1 MRARRSI
8 MGAVWFFVTIA
19 AVVTLAVVGYSCVA
33 RFTDNNTLIAV
44 IMLGGILALALV
56 CTVIDVARRRVTV
69 ARPVRKILG
78 ATDRIAAGD
87 FSVRLEP
94 VHPYGR
100 YDEYDRIMEN
110 LNKMAAELSK
120 TAVLS
125 NDFVSNVSHEL
136 KTPLF
141 TLQGYILTLLDGGLN
156 DPGINVRYLEKA
168 NKNVERLIAIVK
180 DLEDISKLEMKIM
193 NLNREQFD
201 IVALCKDIVDSL
213 SEQAKAYQVTL
224 KVTSELPIDV
234 FADKVR
240 IEQVMTNLLVNS
252 IKYGKPGGM
261 TKVKFVDMFDKVMV
275 EVEDNGIGISK
286 ENLPRVFERF
296 FRADKSRSR
305 EEGGT
310 GLGLAIVKHIIEA
323 HKEKINVRS
332 ELGKGTVFS
341 FTLNKY
347 L

>member
-19 AVVTLAVVGYSCVA
+19 AVVTLAVVGYSYVA

-69 ARPVRKILG
+69 DRPVRKILG

-120 TAVLS
+120 TAVLN

-136 KTPLF
+136 KTPLAVVQNYAAALKKDGVTDEERKHYADVLEDTAKKLTALVGNVLKLNRLENHEITPEF
-141 TLQGYILTLLDGGLN
+141 TKIDLEESLARAVLKYEDMIENKNLRLECDIQSAEVYSMEEYLDIIWNNLISN
-156 DPGINVRYLEKA
+156 AVKFTDPGGAIKVSLRLVGGKAVVSVADTGCGIDSGTGARIFEK
-168 NKNVERLIAIVK
+168 
-180 DLEDISKLEMKIM
+180 
-193 NLNREQFD
+193 F
-201 IVALCKDIVDSL
+201 
-213 SEQAKAYQVTL
+213 YQGD
-224 KVTSELPIDV
+224 TSH
-234 FADKVR
+234 A
-240 IEQVMTNLLVNS
+240 
-252 IKYGKPGGM
+252 G
-261 TKVKFVDMFDKVMV
+261 
-275 EVEDNGIGISK
+275 
-286 ENLPRVFERF
+286 
-296 FRADKSRSR
+296 
-305 EEGGT
+305 EGN
-310 GLGLAIVKHIIEA
+310 GLGLALVKKVIDVLGGEIHVESA
-323 HKEKINVRS
+323 R
-332 ELGKGTVFS
+332 GKGSVFTVS
-341 FTLNKY
+341 LPAVNR
-347 L
+347 

>member
-69 ARPVRKILG
+69 DRPVRKILG

-120 TAVLS
+120 TAVLN

-136 KTPLF
+136 KTPLAVVQNYAAALKKDGVTDEERKHYADVLEDTAKKLTALVGNVLKLNRLENHEITPEF
-141 TLQGYILTLLDGGLN
+141 TKID
-156 DPGINVRYLEKA
+156 LEESLARAVLKYEDMIE
-168 NKNVERLIAIVK
+168 NKNLRLECDLQSAEVYSVEEYLDIIWNNLISNA
-180 DLEDISKLEMKIM
+180 
-193 NLNREQFD
+193 
-201 IVALCKDIVDSL
+201 
-213 SEQAKAYQVTL
+213 
-224 KVTSELPIDV
+224 
-234 FADKVR
+234 
-240 IEQVMTNLLVNS
+240 
-252 IKYGKPGGM
+252 
-261 TKVKFVDMFDKVMV
+261 VKFTDSGGAIKVSLRLV
-275 EVEDNGIGISK
+275 GGKAVVSVADTGCGIDSGTGARI
-286 ENLPRVFERF
+286 FEKF
-296 FRADKSRSR
+296 YQGDTSHAG
-305 EEGGT
+305 EGN
-310 GLGLAIVKHIIEA
+310 GLGLALVKKVIDVLGGEIHVESA
-323 HKEKINVRS
+323 R
-332 ELGKGTVFS
+332 GKGSVFTVS
-341 FTLNKY
+341 LPAVNR
-347 L
+347 

>member
-19 AVVTLAVVGYSCVA
+19 AVVTLAVVGYSYVA

-69 ARPVRKILG
+69 DRPVRKILG

-120 TAVLS
+120 TAVLN

-136 KTPLF
+136 KTPLAVVQNYAAALKKDGVTDEERKHYADVLEDTAKKLTALVGNVLKLNRLENHEITPEF
-141 TLQGYILTLLDGGLN
+141 TKIDLEESLARAVLKYEDMIENKNLRLECDIQSAEVYSVEEYLDIIWNNLISN
-156 DPGINVRYLEKA
+156 AVKFTDPGGAIKVSLRLVGGKAVVSVADTGCGIDSGTGARIFEK
-168 NKNVERLIAIVK
+168 
-180 DLEDISKLEMKIM
+180 
-193 NLNREQFD
+193 F
-201 IVALCKDIVDSL
+201 
-213 SEQAKAYQVTL
+213 YQGD
-224 KVTSELPIDV
+224 TSH
-234 FADKVR
+234 A
-240 IEQVMTNLLVNS
+240 
-252 IKYGKPGGM
+252 G
-261 TKVKFVDMFDKVMV
+261 
-275 EVEDNGIGISK
+275 
-286 ENLPRVFERF
+286 
-296 FRADKSRSR
+296 
-305 EEGGT
+305 EGN
-310 GLGLAIVKHIIEA
+310 GLGLALVKKVIDVLGGEIHVESA
-323 HKEKINVRS
+323 R
-332 ELGKGTVFS
+332 GKGSVFTVS
-341 FTLNKY
+341 LPAVNR
-347 L
+347 

>member
-19 AVVTLAVVGYSCVA
+19 AVVTLAVVGYSYVA

-69 ARPVRKILG
+69 DRPVRKILG

-120 TAVLS
+120 TAVLN

-136 KTPLF
+136 KTPLAVVQNYAAALKKDGVTDEERKYYADVLEDTAKKLTALVGNVLKLNRLENHEITPEF
-141 TLQGYILTLLDGGLN
+141 TKIDLEESLARAVLKYEDMIENKNLRLECDLQSAEVYSVEEYLDIIWNNLISN
-156 DPGINVRYLEKA
+156 AVKFTDPGGAIKVSLRLVGGKAVVSVADTGCGIDSGTGARIFEK
-168 NKNVERLIAIVK
+168 
-180 DLEDISKLEMKIM
+180 
-193 NLNREQFD
+193 F
-201 IVALCKDIVDSL
+201 
-213 SEQAKAYQVTL
+213 YQGD
-224 KVTSELPIDV
+224 TSH
-234 FADKVR
+234 A
-240 IEQVMTNLLVNS
+240 
-252 IKYGKPGGM
+252 G
-261 TKVKFVDMFDKVMV
+261 
-275 EVEDNGIGISK
+275 
-286 ENLPRVFERF
+286 
-296 FRADKSRSR
+296 
-305 EEGGT
+305 EGN
-310 GLGLAIVKHIIEA
+310 GLGLALVKKVIDVLGGEIHVESA
-323 HKEKINVRS
+323 REKGSVF
-332 ELGKGTVFS
+332 TVS
-341 FTLNKY
+341 LPAVNR
-347 L
+347 

>member
-69 ARPVRKILG
+69 DRPVRKILG

-120 TAVLS
+120 TAVLN

-136 KTPLF
+136 KTPLAVVQNYAAALKKDGVTDEERKHYADVLEDTAKKLTALVGNVLKLNRLENHEITPEF
-141 TLQGYILTLLDGGLN
+141 TKIDLEESLARAVLKYEDMIENKNLRLECDLQSAEVYSVEEYLDIIWNNLISN
-156 DPGINVRYLEKA
+156 AVKFTDPGGAIKVSLRLVGGKAVVSVADTGCGIDSGTGARIFEK
-168 NKNVERLIAIVK
+168 
-180 DLEDISKLEMKIM
+180 
-193 NLNREQFD
+193 F
-201 IVALCKDIVDSL
+201 
-213 SEQAKAYQVTL
+213 YQGD
-224 KVTSELPIDV
+224 TSH
-234 FADKVR
+234 A
-240 IEQVMTNLLVNS
+240 
-252 IKYGKPGGM
+252 G
-261 TKVKFVDMFDKVMV
+261 
-275 EVEDNGIGISK
+275 
-286 ENLPRVFERF
+286 
-296 FRADKSRSR
+296 
-305 EEGGT
+305 EGN
-310 GLGLAIVKHIIEA
+310 GLGLALVKKVIDVLGGEIHVESA
-323 HKEKINVRS
+323 K
-332 ELGKGTVFS
+332 GKGSVFTVS
-341 FTLNKY
+341 LPAVNR
-347 L
+347 

>member
-69 ARPVRKILG
+69 DRPVRKILG

-120 TAVLS
+120 TAVLN

-136 KTPLF
+136 KTPLAVVQNYAAALKKDGVTDEERKHYADVLEDTAKKLTALVGNVLKLNRLENHEITPEF
-141 TLQGYILTLLDGGLN
+141 TKIDLEESLARAVLKYEDMIENKNLRLECDIQSAEVYSVEEYLDIIWNNLISN
-156 DPGINVRYLEKA
+156 AVKFTDPGGAIKVSLRLVGGKAVVSVADTGCGIDSGTGARIFEK
-168 NKNVERLIAIVK
+168 
-180 DLEDISKLEMKIM
+180 
-193 NLNREQFD
+193 F
-201 IVALCKDIVDSL
+201 
-213 SEQAKAYQVTL
+213 YQGD
-224 KVTSELPIDV
+224 TSH
-234 FADKVR
+234 A
-240 IEQVMTNLLVNS
+240 
-252 IKYGKPGGM
+252 G
-261 TKVKFVDMFDKVMV
+261 
-275 EVEDNGIGISK
+275 
-286 ENLPRVFERF
+286 
-296 FRADKSRSR
+296 
-305 EEGGT
+305 EGN
-310 GLGLAIVKHIIEA
+310 GLGLALVKKVID
-323 HKEKINVRS
+323 V
-332 ELGKGTVFS
+332 LGGEIHVESARGRGSVFTVS
-341 FTLNKY
+341 LPAVNR
-347 L
+347 

>member
-33 RFTDNNTLIAV
+33 QFTDNNTLIAV

-69 ARPVRKILG
+69 DRPVRKILG

-120 TAVLS
+120 TAVLN

-136 KTPLF
+136 KTPLAVVQNYAAALKKDGVTDEERKHYADVLEDTAKKLTALVGNVLKLNRLENHEITPEF
-141 TLQGYILTLLDGGLN
+141 TKIDLEESLARAVLKYEDMIENKNLRLECDIQSAEVYSVEEYLDIIWNNLISN
-156 DPGINVRYLEKA
+156 AVKFTDPGGAIKVSLRLVGGKAVVSVADTGCGIDSGTGARIFEK
-168 NKNVERLIAIVK
+168 
-180 DLEDISKLEMKIM
+180 
-193 NLNREQFD
+193 F
-201 IVALCKDIVDSL
+201 
-213 SEQAKAYQVTL
+213 YQGD
-224 KVTSELPIDV
+224 TSH
-234 FADKVR
+234 A
-240 IEQVMTNLLVNS
+240 
-252 IKYGKPGGM
+252 G
-261 TKVKFVDMFDKVMV
+261 
-275 EVEDNGIGISK
+275 
-286 ENLPRVFERF
+286 
-296 FRADKSRSR
+296 
-305 EEGGT
+305 EGN
-310 GLGLAIVKHIIEA
+310 GLGLALVKKVIDVLGGEIHVESA
-323 HKEKINVRS
+323 R
-332 ELGKGTVFS
+332 GKGSVFTVS
-341 FTLNKY
+341 LPAVNR
-347 L
+347 

>member
-69 ARPVRKILG
+69 DRPVRKILG

-120 TAVLS
+120 TAVLN

-136 KTPLF
+136 KTPLAVVQNYAAALKKDGVTDEERKHYADVLEDTAKKLTALVGNVLKLNRLENHEITPEF
-141 TLQGYILTLLDGGLN
+141 TKIDLEESLARAVLKYEDMIENKNLRLECDIQSAEVYSVEEYLDIIWNNLISN
-156 DPGINVRYLEKA
+156 AVKFTDPGGAIKVSLRLVGGKAVVSVADTGCGIDSGTGARIFEK
-168 NKNVERLIAIVK
+168 
-180 DLEDISKLEMKIM
+180 
-193 NLNREQFD
+193 F
-201 IVALCKDIVDSL
+201 
-213 SEQAKAYQVTL
+213 YQGD
-224 KVTSELPIDV
+224 TSH
-234 FADKVR
+234 A
-240 IEQVMTNLLVNS
+240 
-252 IKYGKPGGM
+252 G
-261 TKVKFVDMFDKVMV
+261 
-275 EVEDNGIGISK
+275 
-286 ENLPRVFERF
+286 
-296 FRADKSRSR
+296 
-305 EEGGT
+305 EGN
-310 GLGLAIVKHIIEA
+310 GLGLALVKKVIDVLGGEIHVESA
-323 HKEKINVRS
+323 R
-332 ELGKGTVFS
+332 GKGSVFTVS
-341 FTLNKY
+341 LPAVNR
-347 L
+347 

>member
-19 AVVTLAVVGYSCVA
+19 AVVTLAVVGYSYVA

-69 ARPVRKILG
+69 DRPVRKILG

-120 TAVLS
+120 TAVLN

-136 KTPLF
+136 KTPLAVVQNYAAALKKDGVTDEERKHYADVLEDTAKKLTALVGNVLKLNRLENHEITPEF
-141 TLQGYILTLLDGGLN
+141 TKID
-156 DPGINVRYLEKA
+156 LEESLARAVLKYEDMIE
-168 NKNVERLIAIVK
+168 NKNLRLECDLQSAEVYSVEEYLDIIWNNLISNAVKFTDSGGAIKVSLRLIGGKAVV
-180 DLEDISKLEMKIM
+180 S
-193 NLNREQFD
+193 
-201 IVALCKDIVDSL
+201 VADTGCGIDSGTGARIF
-213 SEQAKAYQVTL
+213 EKFYQGD
-224 KVTSELPIDV
+224 TSH
-234 FADKVR
+234 A
-240 IEQVMTNLLVNS
+240 
-252 IKYGKPGGM
+252 G
-261 TKVKFVDMFDKVMV
+261 
-275 EVEDNGIGISK
+275 
-286 ENLPRVFERF
+286 
-296 FRADKSRSR
+296 
-305 EEGGT
+305 EGN
-310 GLGLAIVKHIIEA
+310 GLGLALVKKVIDVLGGEIHVESA
-323 HKEKINVRS
+323 R
-332 ELGKGTVFS
+332 GKGSVFTVS
-341 FTLNKY
+341 LPAVNR
-347 L
+347 

>member
-69 ARPVRKILG
+69 DRPVRKILG

-120 TAVLS
+120 TAVLN

-136 KTPLF
+136 KTPLAVVQNYAAALKKDGVTDEERKHYADVLEDTAKKLTALVGNVLKLNRLENHEITPEF
-141 TLQGYILTLLDGGLN
+141 TKIDLEESLARAVLKYEDMIENKNLRLECDLQSAEVYSVEEYLDIIWNNLISN
-156 DPGINVRYLEKA
+156 AVKFTDPGGAIKVSLRLVGGKAVVSVADTGCGIDSGTGARIFEK
-168 NKNVERLIAIVK
+168 
-180 DLEDISKLEMKIM
+180 
-193 NLNREQFD
+193 F
-201 IVALCKDIVDSL
+201 
-213 SEQAKAYQVTL
+213 YQGD
-224 KVTSELPIDV
+224 TSH
-234 FADKVR
+234 A
-240 IEQVMTNLLVNS
+240 
-252 IKYGKPGGM
+252 G
-261 TKVKFVDMFDKVMV
+261 
-275 EVEDNGIGISK
+275 
-286 ENLPRVFERF
+286 
-296 FRADKSRSR
+296 
-305 EEGGT
+305 EGN
-310 GLGLAIVKHIIEA
+310 GLGLALVKKVIDVLGGEIHVESA
-323 HKEKINVRS
+323 R
-332 ELGKGTVFS
+332 GKGSVFAVS
-341 FTLNKY
+341 LPAVNR
-347 L
+347 

>member
-69 ARPVRKILG
+69 DRPVRKILG

-120 TAVLS
+120 TAVLN

-136 KTPLF
+136 KTPLAVVQNYAAALKKDGVTDEERKHYADVLEDTAKKLTALVGNVLKLNRLENHEITPEF
-141 TLQGYILTLLDGGLN
+141 TKID
-156 DPGINVRYLEKA
+156 LEESLARAVLKYEDMIE
-168 NKNVERLIAIVK
+168 NKNLRLECDIQSAEVYSVEEYLDIIWNNLISNA
-180 DLEDISKLEMKIM
+180 
-193 NLNREQFD
+193 
-201 IVALCKDIVDSL
+201 
-213 SEQAKAYQVTL
+213 
-224 KVTSELPIDV
+224 
-234 FADKVR
+234 
-240 IEQVMTNLLVNS
+240 
-252 IKYGKPGGM
+252 
-261 TKVKFVDMFDKVMV
+261 VKFTDSGGAIKVSLRLV
-275 EVEDNGIGISK
+275 GGKAVVSVADTGCGIDSGTGARI
-286 ENLPRVFERF
+286 FEKF
-296 FRADKSRSR
+296 YQGDTSHAG
-305 EEGGT
+305 EGN
-310 GLGLAIVKHIIEA
+310 GLGLALVKKVIDVLGGEIHVESA
-323 HKEKINVRS
+323 R
-332 ELGKGTVFS
+332 GKGSVFTVS
-341 FTLNKY
+341 LPAVNR
-347 L
+347 

>member
-69 ARPVRKILG
+69 DRPVRKILG

-120 TAVLS
+120 TAVLN
-125 NDFVSNVSHEL
+125 NDFVSMC
-136 KTPLF
+136 
-141 TLQGYILTLLDGGLN
+141 
-156 DPGINVRYLEKA
+156 R
-168 NKNVERLIAIVK
+168 
-180 DLEDISKLEMKIM
+180 
-193 NLNREQFD
+193 
-201 IVALCKDIVDSL
+201 
-213 SEQAKAYQVTL
+213 
-224 KVTSELPIDV
+224 
-234 FADKVR
+234 
-240 IEQVMTNLLVNS
+240 TNL
-252 IKYGKPGGM
+252 K
-261 TKVKFVDMFDKVMV
+261 
-275 EVEDNGIGISK
+275 
-286 ENLPRVFERF
+286 R
-296 FRADKSRSR
+296 RSP
-305 EEGGT
+305 
-310 GLGLAIVKHIIEA
+310 
-323 HKEKINVRS
+323 
-332 ELGKGTVFS
+332 
-341 FTLNKY
+341 
-347 L
+347 

>member
-69 ARPVRKILG
+69 DRPVRKILG

-120 TAVLS
+120 TAVLN

-136 KTPLF
+136 KTPLAVVQNYAAALKKDGVTDEERKHYADVLEDTAKKLTALVGNVLKLNRLENHEITPEF
-141 TLQGYILTLLDGGLN
+141 TKID
-156 DPGINVRYLEKA
+156 LEESLARAVLKYEDMIE
-168 NKNVERLIAIVK
+168 NKNLRLECDLQSAEVYSVEEYLDIIWNNLISNA
-180 DLEDISKLEMKIM
+180 
-193 NLNREQFD
+193 
-201 IVALCKDIVDSL
+201 
-213 SEQAKAYQVTL
+213 
-224 KVTSELPIDV
+224 
-234 FADKVR
+234 
-240 IEQVMTNLLVNS
+240 
-252 IKYGKPGGM
+252 
-261 TKVKFVDMFDKVMV
+261 VKFTDSGGAIKVSLRLV
-275 EVEDNGIGISK
+275 GGKAVVSVADTGCGIDSGTGARI
-286 ENLPRVFERF
+286 FEKFYRGDTSH
-296 FRADKSRSR
+296 AG
-305 EEGGT
+305 EGN
-310 GLGLAIVKHIIEA
+310 GLGLALVKKVIDVLGGEIHVESA
-323 HKEKINVRS
+323 R
-332 ELGKGTVFS
+332 GKGSVFTVS
-341 FTLNKY
+341 LPAVNR
-347 L
+347 

>member
-44 IMLGGILALALV
+44 IMLCGILALALV

-69 ARPVRKILG
+69 DRPVRKILG

-120 TAVLS
+120 TAVLN

-136 KTPLF
+136 KTPLAVVQNYAAALKKDGVTDEELKHYADVLEDTAKKLTALVGNVLKLNRLENHEITPEF
-141 TLQGYILTLLDGGLN
+141 TKID
-156 DPGINVRYLEKA
+156 LEESLARAVLKYEDMIE
-168 NKNVERLIAIVK
+168 NKNLRLECDLQSAEVYSVEEYLDIIWNNLISNA
-180 DLEDISKLEMKIM
+180 
-193 NLNREQFD
+193 
-201 IVALCKDIVDSL
+201 
-213 SEQAKAYQVTL
+213 
-224 KVTSELPIDV
+224 
-234 FADKVR
+234 
-240 IEQVMTNLLVNS
+240 
-252 IKYGKPGGM
+252 
-261 TKVKFVDMFDKVMV
+261 VKFTDSGGAIKVSLRLV
-275 EVEDNGIGISK
+275 GGKAVVSVADTGCGIDSGTGARI
-286 ENLPRVFERF
+286 FEKF
-296 FRADKSRSR
+296 YQGDTSHAG
-305 EEGGT
+305 EGN
-310 GLGLAIVKHIIEA
+310 GLGLALVKKVIDVLGGEIHVESA
-323 HKEKINVRS
+323 K
-332 ELGKGTVFS
+332 GKGSVFTVS
-341 FTLNKY
+341 LPAVNR
-347 L
+347 

>member
-69 ARPVRKILG
+69 DRPVRKILG

-110 LNKMAAELSK
+110 LNKMAGGLSK
-120 TAVLS
+120 TAVLN

-136 KTPLF
+136 KTPLAVVQNYAAALKKDGVTDEERKHYADVLEDTAKKLTALVGNVLKLNRLENHEITPEF
-141 TLQGYILTLLDGGLN
+141 TKIDLEESLARAVLKYEDMIENKNLRLECDIQSAEVYSVEEYLDIIWNNLISHAVKFT
-156 DPGINVRYLEKA
+156 DPGGAIKVSPRLVGGKAVVSVADTGCGIDSGTGARIFEK
-168 NKNVERLIAIVK
+168 
-180 DLEDISKLEMKIM
+180 
-193 NLNREQFD
+193 F
-201 IVALCKDIVDSL
+201 
-213 SEQAKAYQVTL
+213 YQGD
-224 KVTSELPIDV
+224 TSH
-234 FADKVR
+234 A
-240 IEQVMTNLLVNS
+240 
-252 IKYGKPGGM
+252 G
-261 TKVKFVDMFDKVMV
+261 
-275 EVEDNGIGISK
+275 
-286 ENLPRVFERF
+286 
-296 FRADKSRSR
+296 
-305 EEGGT
+305 EGN
-310 GLGLAIVKHIIEA
+310 GLGLALVKKVIDVLGGEIHVESA
-323 HKEKINVRS
+323 R
-332 ELGKGTVFS
+332 GKGSVFTVS
-341 FTLNKY
+341 LPAVNR
-347 L
+347 

>member
-69 ARPVRKILG
+69 DRPVRKILG

-120 TAVLS
+120 TAVLN

-136 KTPLF
+136 KTPLAVVQNYAAALKKDGVTDEERKHYADVLEDTAKKLTALVGNVLKLNRLENHEITPEF
-141 TLQGYILTLLDGGLN
+141 TKIDLEESLARAVLKYEDMIENKNLRLECDIQSAEVYSVEEYLDIIWNNLISN
-156 DPGINVRYLEKA
+156 AVKFTDPGGAIKVSLRLVGGKAVVSVADTGCGIDSGTGARIFEK
-168 NKNVERLIAIVK
+168 
-180 DLEDISKLEMKIM
+180 
-193 NLNREQFD
+193 F
-201 IVALCKDIVDSL
+201 
-213 SEQAKAYQVTL
+213 YQGD
-224 KVTSELPIDV
+224 TSH
-234 FADKVR
+234 A
-240 IEQVMTNLLVNS
+240 
-252 IKYGKPGGM
+252 G
-261 TKVKFVDMFDKVMV
+261 
-275 EVEDNGIGISK
+275 
-286 ENLPRVFERF
+286 
-296 FRADKSRSR
+296 
-305 EEGGT
+305 EGN
-310 GLGLAIVKHIIEA
+310 GLGLALVKKVIDVLGGEIHVESA
-323 HKEKINVRS
+323 R
-332 ELGKGTVFS
+332 GKGSVFAVS
-341 FTLNKY
+341 LPAVNR
-347 L
+347 

>member
-69 ARPVRKILG
+69 DRPVRKILG

-120 TAVLS
+120 TAVLN

-136 KTPLF
+136 KTPLAVVQNYAAALKKDGVTDEERKHYADVLEDTAKKLTALVGNVLKLNRLENHEITPEF
-141 TLQGYILTLLDGGLN
+141 TKID
-156 DPGINVRYLEKA
+156 LEESLARAVLKYEDMIE
-168 NKNVERLIAIVK
+168 NKNLRLECDLQSAEVYSVEEYLDIIWNNLISNAVKFTDSGGAIKVSLRLIGGKAVV
-180 DLEDISKLEMKIM
+180 S
-193 NLNREQFD
+193 
-201 IVALCKDIVDSL
+201 VADTGCGIDSGTGARIF
-213 SEQAKAYQVTL
+213 EKFYQGD
-224 KVTSELPIDV
+224 TSH
-234 FADKVR
+234 A
-240 IEQVMTNLLVNS
+240 
-252 IKYGKPGGM
+252 G
-261 TKVKFVDMFDKVMV
+261 
-275 EVEDNGIGISK
+275 
-286 ENLPRVFERF
+286 
-296 FRADKSRSR
+296 
-305 EEGGT
+305 EGN
-310 GLGLAIVKHIIEA
+310 GLGLALVKKVIDVLGGEIHVESA
-323 HKEKINVRS
+323 R
-332 ELGKGTVFS
+332 GKGSVFTVS
-341 FTLNKY
+341 LPAVNR
-347 L
+347 

>member
-69 ARPVRKILG
+69 DRPVRKILG

-120 TAVLS
+120 TAVLN

-136 KTPLF
+136 KTPLAVVQNYAAALKKDGVTDEERKHYADVLEDTAKKLTTLVGNVLKLNRLENHEITPEF
-141 TLQGYILTLLDGGLN
+141 TKIDLEESLARAVLKYEDMIENKNLRLECDIQSAEVYSVEEYLDIIWNNLISN
-156 DPGINVRYLEKA
+156 AVKFTDPGGAIKVSLRLVGGKAVVSVADTGCGIDSGTGARIFEK
-168 NKNVERLIAIVK
+168 
-180 DLEDISKLEMKIM
+180 
-193 NLNREQFD
+193 F
-201 IVALCKDIVDSL
+201 
-213 SEQAKAYQVTL
+213 YQGD
-224 KVTSELPIDV
+224 TSH
-234 FADKVR
+234 A
-240 IEQVMTNLLVNS
+240 
-252 IKYGKPGGM
+252 G
-261 TKVKFVDMFDKVMV
+261 
-275 EVEDNGIGISK
+275 
-286 ENLPRVFERF
+286 
-296 FRADKSRSR
+296 
-305 EEGGT
+305 EGN
-310 GLGLAIVKHIIEA
+310 GLGLALVKKVIDVLGGEIHVESA
-323 HKEKINVRS
+323 R
-332 ELGKGTVFS
+332 GKGSVFTVS
-341 FTLNKY
+341 LPAVNR
-347 L
+347 

>member
-69 ARPVRKILG
+69 DRPVRKILG

-120 TAVLS
+120 TAVLN

-136 KTPLF
+136 KTPLAVVQNYAAALKKDGVTDEERKHYADVLEDTAKKLTALVGNVLKLNRLENHEITPEF
-141 TLQGYILTLLDGGLN
+141 TKID
-156 DPGINVRYLEKA
+156 LEESLARAVLKYEDMIE
-168 NKNVERLIAIVK
+168 NKNLRLECDIQSAEVYSVEEYLDIIWNNLISNA
-180 DLEDISKLEMKIM
+180 
-193 NLNREQFD
+193 
-201 IVALCKDIVDSL
+201 
-213 SEQAKAYQVTL
+213 
-224 KVTSELPIDV
+224 
-234 FADKVR
+234 
-240 IEQVMTNLLVNS
+240 
-252 IKYGKPGGM
+252 
-261 TKVKFVDMFDKVMV
+261 VKFTDSGGAIKVSLRLVGGKAVVSVVDTGC
-275 EVEDNGIGISK
+275 GIDSGTGARI
-286 ENLPRVFERF
+286 FEKF
-296 FRADKSRSR
+296 YQGDTSHAG
-305 EEGGT
+305 EGN
-310 GLGLAIVKHIIEA
+310 GLGLALVKKVIDVLGGEIHVESA
-323 HKEKINVRS
+323 R
-332 ELGKGTVFS
+332 GKGSVFTVS
-341 FTLNKY
+341 LPAVNR
-347 L
+347 

>member
-69 ARPVRKILG
+69 DRPVRKILG

-94 VHPYGR
+94 AHPYGR

-120 TAVLS
+120 TAVLN

-136 KTPLF
+136 KTPLAVVQNYAAALKKDGVTDEERKHYADVLEDTAKKLTALVGNVLKLNRLENHEITPEF
-141 TLQGYILTLLDGGLN
+141 TKIDLEESLARAVLKYEDMIENKNLRLECDIQSAEVYSVEEYLDIIWNNLISN
-156 DPGINVRYLEKA
+156 AVKFTDPGGAIKVSLRLVGGKAVVSVADTGCGIDSGTGARIFEK
-168 NKNVERLIAIVK
+168 
-180 DLEDISKLEMKIM
+180 
-193 NLNREQFD
+193 F
-201 IVALCKDIVDSL
+201 
-213 SEQAKAYQVTL
+213 YQGD
-224 KVTSELPIDV
+224 TSH
-234 FADKVR
+234 A
-240 IEQVMTNLLVNS
+240 
-252 IKYGKPGGM
+252 G
-261 TKVKFVDMFDKVMV
+261 
-275 EVEDNGIGISK
+275 
-286 ENLPRVFERF
+286 
-296 FRADKSRSR
+296 
-305 EEGGT
+305 EGN
-310 GLGLAIVKHIIEA
+310 GLGLALVKKVIDVLGGEIHVESA
-323 HKEKINVRS
+323 R
-332 ELGKGTVFS
+332 GKGSVFTVS
-341 FTLNKY
+341 LPAVNR
-347 L
+347 

>member
-69 ARPVRKILG
+69 DRPVRKILG

-120 TAVLS
+120 TAVLN

-136 KTPLF
+136 KTPLAVVQNYAAALKKDGVTDEERKHYADVLEDTAKKLTALVGNVLKLNRLENHEITPEF
-141 TLQGYILTLLDGGLN
+141 TKIDLEESLARAVLKYEDMIENKNLRLECDLQSAEVYSVEEYLDIIWNNLISN
-156 DPGINVRYLEKA
+156 AVKFTDPGGAIKVSLRLVGGKAVVSVADTGCGIDSGTGARIFEK
-168 NKNVERLIAIVK
+168 
-180 DLEDISKLEMKIM
+180 
-193 NLNREQFD
+193 F
-201 IVALCKDIVDSL
+201 
-213 SEQAKAYQVTL
+213 YQGD
-224 KVTSELPIDV
+224 TSH
-234 FADKVR
+234 A
-240 IEQVMTNLLVNS
+240 
-252 IKYGKPGGM
+252 G
-261 TKVKFVDMFDKVMV
+261 
-275 EVEDNGIGISK
+275 
-286 ENLPRVFERF
+286 
-296 FRADKSRSR
+296 
-305 EEGGT
+305 EGN
-310 GLGLAIVKHIIEA
+310 GLGLALVKKVIDVLGGEIHVESA
-323 HKEKINVRS
+323 R
-332 ELGKGTVFS
+332 GKGSVFTVS
-341 FTLNKY
+341 LPAVNR
-347 L
+347 

>member
-69 ARPVRKILG
+69 DRPVRKILG

-87 FSVRLEP
+87 FSVRLET

-120 TAVLS
+120 TAVLN

-136 KTPLF
+136 KTPLAVVQNYAAA
-141 TLQGYILTLLDGGLN
+141 LKKDGVT
-156 DPGINVRYLEKA
+156 DE
-168 NKNVERLIAIVK
+168 ERKHYADV
-180 DLEDISKLEMKIM
+180 LEDTAKKLTALVGNVLK
-193 NLNREQFD
+193 LNRLENHEITPEFT
-201 IVALCKDIVDSL
+201 KSTW
-213 SEQAKAYQVTL
+213 K
-224 KVTSELPIDV
+224 KVLPV
-234 FADKVR
+234 P
-240 IEQVMTNLLVNS
+240 
-252 IKYGKPGGM
+252 Y
-261 TKVKFVDMFDKVMV
+261 
-275 EVEDNGIGISK
+275 
-286 ENLPRVFERF
+286 
-296 FRADKSRSR
+296 
-305 EEGGT
+305 
-310 GLGLAIVKHIIEA
+310 
-323 HKEKINVRS
+323 
-332 ELGKGTVFS
+332 
-341 FTLNKY
+341 
-347 L
+347 

>member
-19 AVVTLAVVGYSCVA
+19 AVVTLAVVGYSYVA

-69 ARPVRKILG
+69 DRPVRKILG

-120 TAVLS
+120 TAVLN

-136 KTPLF
+136 KTPLAVVQNYAAALKKDGVTDEERKHYADVLEDTAKKLTALVGNVLKLNRLENHEITPEF
-141 TLQGYILTLLDGGLN
+141 TKID
-156 DPGINVRYLEKA
+156 LEESLARAVLKYEDMIE
-168 NKNVERLIAIVK
+168 NKNLRLECDIQSAEVYSVEEYLDIIWNNLISNA
-180 DLEDISKLEMKIM
+180 
-193 NLNREQFD
+193 
-201 IVALCKDIVDSL
+201 
-213 SEQAKAYQVTL
+213 
-224 KVTSELPIDV
+224 
-234 FADKVR
+234 
-240 IEQVMTNLLVNS
+240 
-252 IKYGKPGGM
+252 
-261 TKVKFVDMFDKVMV
+261 VKFTDSGGAIKVSLRLV
-275 EVEDNGIGISK
+275 GGKAVVSVADTGCGIDSGTGARI
-286 ENLPRVFERF
+286 FEKF
-296 FRADKSRSR
+296 YQGDTSHAG
-305 EEGGT
+305 EGN
-310 GLGLAIVKHIIEA
+310 GLGLALVKKVIDVLGGEIHVESA
-323 HKEKINVRS
+323 R
-332 ELGKGTVFS
+332 GKGSVFAVS
-341 FTLNKY
+341 LPAVNR
-347 L
+347 

>member
-33 RFTDNNTLIAV
+33 RFTDNNTFIAV

-69 ARPVRKILG
+69 DRPVRKILG

-120 TAVLS
+120 TAVLN

-136 KTPLF
+136 KTPLAVVQNYAAALKKDGVTDEERKHYADVLEDTAKKLTALVGNVLKLNRLENHEITPEF
-141 TLQGYILTLLDGGLN
+141 TKID
-156 DPGINVRYLEKA
+156 LEESLARAVLKYEDMIE
-168 NKNVERLIAIVK
+168 NKNLRLECDLQSAEVYSVEEYLDIIWNNLISNA
-180 DLEDISKLEMKIM
+180 
-193 NLNREQFD
+193 
-201 IVALCKDIVDSL
+201 
-213 SEQAKAYQVTL
+213 
-224 KVTSELPIDV
+224 
-234 FADKVR
+234 
-240 IEQVMTNLLVNS
+240 
-252 IKYGKPGGM
+252 
-261 TKVKFVDMFDKVMV
+261 VKFTDSGGAIKVSLRLV
-275 EVEDNGIGISK
+275 GGKAVVSVADTGCGIDSGTGARI
-286 ENLPRVFERF
+286 FEKF
-296 FRADKSRSR
+296 YQGDTSHAG
-305 EEGGT
+305 EGN
-310 GLGLAIVKHIIEA
+310 GLGLALVKKVIDVLGGEIHVESA
-323 HKEKINVRS
+323 R
-332 ELGKGTVFS
+332 GKGSVFTVS
-341 FTLNKY
+341 LPAVNR
-347 L
+347 